1 MTSTLE
7 CNLVSSDN
15 DNIGQNQDNDVE
27 NKPLRTA
34 PGCRI
39 CGDKSSG
46 VHYGVVT
53 CEGCKGFFRR
63 SFKTHGK
70 YVCPKDKNCEISKNT
85 RNRCQFCR
93 FKKCVDAGMSKQS
106 VKYGRARR
114 EKQRVDR
121 EEILND
127 NRFSGDGMI
136 YTPESSP
143 PNSQCMTKDITNSR
157 ERILQSQ
164 PVVSN
169 GGYTIVI
176 PQNSLGCNYNVS
188 GINTIIQYQQCSPV
202 ESNIYEK
209 SSPTVSSVM
218 PIYREEQQVY
228 GEIKYQT
235 VPTHTDDDIINIK
248 DDVVY
253 TPVIN
258 DFLGR
263 LVDRFSSLVLN
274 GMLDYLKVKHN
285 NVDQNLELKL
295 ISQDRFGGWIYFS
308 KEILIYI
315 QKIIDFANGIDEFK
329 CLENEHQC
337 AVLKDSAFEL
347 MVVIASRLIDLN
359 SSIYPLKAGNISARV
374 LMSGTTDD
382 VNLMQDVYY
391 TILNISNY
399 KFTDEVLSLIASW
412 MFVESFKTS
421 TEYLG
426 QIQEY
431 LGQLLAP
438 RFNGNI
444 NMALEEI
451 CQLIN
456 QVRGISYNHRLLV
469 TELYNSVD
477 INIKSLFPQLYI
489 ELFVSNL

>member
-1 MTSTLE
+1 MTSKLE
-7 CNLVSSDN
+7 CNLIVSDN
-15 DNIGQNQDNDVE
+15 GNVGQSQDNDVE
-27 NKPLRTA
+27 NKPLRTT

-114 EKQRVDR
+114 EKQRADR

-143 PNSQCMTKDITNSR
+143 PNSQYAVKDINSQ
-157 ERILQSQ
+157 ERVLQSQ

-202 ESNIYEK
+202 ENNIYDK
-209 SSPTVSSVM
+209 SPPTVSSVM
-218 PIYREEQQVY
+218 PIYEEEPQVY
-228 GEIKYQT
+228 GEIKYQA
-235 VPTHTDDDIINIK
+235 VPSHSDENILQIK
-248 DDVVY
+248 DEVIY
-253 TPVIN
+253 APVTN
-258 DFLGR
+258 DFLVR
-263 LVDRFSSLVLN
+263 LIDRFSSLVL
-274 GMLDYLKVKHN
+274 GEMSSYLSAKHSS
-285 NVDQNLELKL
+285 VDQNLELKL

-329 CLENEHQC
+329 RLENEHQC

-347 MVVIASRLIDLN
+347 MVVIASRLIDLDN
-359 SSIYPLKAGNISARV
+359 TIYPLKAGNISTRV
-374 LMSGTTDD
+374 LMSGSTDD
-382 VNLMQDVYY
+382 VNFMQDIYY
-391 TILNISNY
+391 TITNISNY
-399 KFTDEVLSLIASW
+399 KFSDEILSLIASW
-412 MFVESFKTS
+412 MFVESFKTR
-421 TEYLG
+421 TEYLS

-431 LGQLLAP
+431 LGHLLAP
-438 RFNGNI
+438 RFSGDV
-444 NMALEEI
+444 NMALDEI

-456 QVRGISYNHRLLV
+456 QYFSREKPGI
-469 TELYNSVD
+469 
-477 INIKSLFPQLYI
+477 
-489 ELFVSNL
+489 

>member
-1 MTSTLE
+1 MTSILE
-7 CNLVSSDN
+7 SNLSVSDN
-15 DNIGQNQDNDVE
+15 GNAIQNQDNDVE

-70 YVCPKDKNCEISKNT
+70 YVCPKNKNCEISKNT

-114 EKQRVDR
+114 EKQRADR

-127 NRFSGDGMI
+127 NRFSDNGI
-136 YTPESSP
+136 VYTPESSP
-143 PNSQCMTKDITNSR
+143 PSSQYTIKSVNNH

-164 PVVSN
+164 PVVSS
-169 GGYTIVI
+169 GGYTIII
-176 PQNSLGCNYNVS
+176 PPNSIGCNYNVS
-188 GINTIIQYQQCSPV
+188 GINTVIQYQECSPV
-202 ESNIYEK
+202 ESNIYNK
-209 SSPTVSSVM
+209 SPPPVTSVA
-218 PIYREEQQVY
+218 PLYEEEPQVY

-235 VPTHTDDDIINIK
+235 VPSHSDEDVVQVKDDII
-248 DDVVY
+248 Y
-253 TPVIN
+253 APMAN
-258 DFLGR
+258 DFLVR
-263 LVDRFSSLVLN
+263 LIDRFSSIVLN
-274 GMLDYLKVKHN
+274 EMLDYLRIGHN

-295 ISQDRFGGWIYFS
+295 ISQDRLGGWIYFS
-308 KEILIYI
+308 KEVLAYI

-337 AVLKDSAFEL
+337 NVLKDSAFEL
-347 MVVIASRLIDLN
+347 MIVIASHVIDPN
-359 SSIYPLKAGNISARV
+359 NTIYPLKDGNVSTRI
-374 LMSGTTDD
+374 LMSGNTND

-391 TILNISNY
+391 SIMNLSNY
-399 KFTDEVLSLIASW
+399 KFSDEIVSLIASW
-412 MFVESFKTS
+412 IFVESFKTG
-421 TEYLG
+421 TEYLS

-431 LGQLLAP
+431 LGHLLAP
-438 RFNGNI
+438 RFNGDV

-456 QVRGISYNHRLLV
+456 QIRGVSYNHRLLV
-469 TELYNSVD
+469 TELYESVD
-477 INIKSLFPQLYI
+477 NNIKSLFPQLYI
-489 ELFVSNL
+489 ELFVGNL